1 MTKRTQANQN
11 TGYTLIEV
19 IIALAIFAILGTI
32 SVGLLSRAFDTRARI
47 ENQMEPLT
55 ELQLAVT
62 RINRDVAQMVDRG
75 ALSLIGH
82 TNYTEFTRGGIV
94 NPDEEDAKSTLKRVA
109 LVCGNNEKLIRKTWA
124 RVDPLSPNDFQEQA
138 LMNNLESCEFSY
150 LGKGSTWVSDW
161 PMTTASPREK
171 PPPFP
176 RAIKLT
182 LTLENLGE
190 IALLFV
196 VPGGNR
202 GN

>member
-1 MTKRTQANQN
+1 MTQHAHTKKN

-55 ELQLAVT
+55 ALQLAVT
-62 RINRDVAQMVDRG
+62 RINRDVAQTVDRG
-75 ALSLIGH
+75 ASSFVGQ
-82 TNYTEFTRGGIV
+82 TNHTEFTRGGIV
-94 NPDEEDAKSTLKRVA
+94 SPDEEEAKSTLKRVA
-109 LVCGNNEKLIRKTWA
+109 LVCENNEKLIRKTWA
-124 RVDPLSPNDFQEQA
+124 RVDPLSSNDFQEQP
-138 LMNNLESCEFSY
+138 LMRNLESCKFSY
-150 LGKGSTWVSDW
+150 LGKGDAWVSDW
-161 PMTTASPREK
+161 PMTTGSPREK
-171 PPPFP
+171 PPPLP

-182 LTLENLGE
+182 LNLENLGE

>member
-11 TGYTLIEV
+11 TGYTLIEL

-94 NPDEEDAKSTLKRVA
+94 NPDEEDAKNTLKRVA

-138 LMNNLESCEFSY
+138 LMNKLESCEFSY